1 MCPATDDLRDAP
13 RPRHGGRESPARRGS
28 RPGPVD
34 DEARLEELSYDE
46 CLALLRV
53 SSVARVGVVVNGA
66 PIVLPVNYRLV
77 ESLGPT
83 WLTIRTR
90 PGNVIDRGG
99 LTVALEIDD
108 IDPASHEGWS
118 VLVRG
123 TLSHVDPDAADFRAR
138 FDPEPWIEEERDSWL
153 VIEPFSITGRR
164 LVRAHHGWAFHLRGY
179 L

>member
-1 MCPATDDLRDAP
+1 MCPATDDLRDGH
-13 RPRHGGRESPARRGS
+13 RPPHG
-28 RPGPVD
+28 
-34 DEARLEELSYDE
+34 EARLVELTHDE

-53 SSVARVGVVVNGA
+53 STVGRIGVVENGA

-77 ESLGPT
+77 ESRGPT

-99 LTVALEIDD
+99 LAVALEIDD

-138 FDPEPWIEEERDSWL
+138 FDPEPWVTEERDSWL
-153 VIEPFSITGRR
+153 VIEPFSITGRH
-164 LVRAHHGWAFHLRGY
+164 LVPAHNGWAFHLRGY

>member
-1 MCPATDDLRDAP
+1 M
-13 RPRHGGRESPARRGS
+13 
-28 RPGPVD
+28 
-34 DEARLEELSYDE
+34 ARL
-46 CLALLRV
+46 
-53 SSVARVGVVVNGA
+53 GVVVNDA

-123 TLSHVDPDAADFRAR
+123 TLSHVDPDAADFRGASIPNHGSTR
-138 FDPEPWIEEERDSWL
+138 SAIRGWSSSRSRSPDGISCLRTMGGRSTYADTFDGHDALILHSSQEASR
-153 VIEPFSITGRR
+153 
-164 LVRAHHGWAFHLRGY
+164 
-179 L
+179 

>member
-1 MCPATDDLRDAP
+1 
-13 RPRHGGRESPARRGS
+13 
-28 RPGPVD
+28 
-34 DEARLEELSYDE
+34 
-46 CLALLRV
+46 
-53 SSVARVGVVVNGA
+53 VARVGVVVNGA
-66 PIVLPVNYRLV
+66 PFVLPVNYRLV

-83 WLTIRTR
+83 WLTIRAR

-108 IDPASHEGWS
+108 IDAATHEGWS

-138 FDPEPWIEEERDSWL
+138 FDPEPWIAEERDSWL
-153 VIEPFSITGRR
+153 VIEPFSITGRH
-164 LVRAHHGWAFHLRGY
+164 LVPARQGWAFHLRGY

>member
-1 MCPATDDLRDAP
+1 MCPATDDLREGHRP
-13 RPRHGGRESPARRGS
+13 RPGGRDPAG
-28 RPGPVD
+28 RPGNRSSPVTA
-34 DEARLEELSYDE
+34 EAWLEELTHDE

-53 SSVARVGVVVNGA
+53 STVGRIGVVVNGA

-77 ESLGPT
+77 ESPGPT

-99 LTVALEIDD
+99 LAVALEIDD

-123 TLSHVDPDAADFRAR
+123 TLHHVDPDAADFRTR
-138 FDPEPWIEEERDSWL
+138 FDPEPWIEERRDSWL
-153 VIEPFSITGRR
+153 VIEPFSVTGRR
-164 LVRAHHGWAFHLRGY
+164 LVRARGGWAFHVAGY